1 MLGKCCERSF
11 CWGDEDVFGCV
22 KRFFIISLKVISE
35 CSGFSAQFPWKGG
48 MKIQFRS
55 IRRWAEFFPSKA
67 PRDEQRKNLK
77 RLFGLSLRINSFQFV
92 RLDEDETFFL
102 GASPIERRC
111 VERAKGDLSDMFMTL
126 KHYCIIIIVI
136 IVCSLILFL
145 LLPSQ
150 VKEGEER
157 LQMILIL
164 LSQDV
169 FFLYAF
175 VCSIVVRVVDT
186 CRKTFGAATVS
197 M

>member
-1 MLGKCCERSF
+1 MC
-11 CWGDEDVFGCV
+11 
-22 KRFFIISLKVISE
+22 
-35 CSGFSAQFPWKGG
+35 
-48 MKIQFRS
+48 
-55 IRRWAEFFPSKA
+55 
-67 PRDEQRKNLK
+67 
-77 RLFGLSLRINSFQFV
+77 
-92 RLDEDETFFL
+92 
-102 GASPIERRC
+102 GAK
-111 VERAKGDLSDMFMTL
+111 KGDLSDMFMTL

-136 IVCSLILFL
+136 IVCSLTSFL

-169 FFLYAF
+169 FFLYASF